1 MSDHHGNGGRE
12 RSFEALRASEEL
24 HRATLINI
32 SDAVFLTDDNGVF
45 TFVCPNV
52 DVIFE
57 YVPDEV
63 HAMERID
70 RLIGER
76 LFDPAQLASRGEIR
90 NIECEATSK
99 SGERRDL
106 LVHVKRVAIQQG
118 TVLYSCRDVTDRKRA
133 EEALRGVSGRL
144 ISAYEQ
150 DRIRLA
156 RELHDDVTQRLSL
169 LSLELDLLGEQLAE
183 SPVEH
188 HDRVR
193 ALSIM
198 AKEVASDLH
207 RFAHQLHPARLQ
219 QLGLDA
225 AIRGFCN
232 ELATAHHF
240 AIDVDIDPLPVPLS
254 PDVTLCLYRVT
265 QEALHNVVKHSGGS
279 TATVRLGVVGPELH
293 LTIADRGMGFD
304 TRAAHEQ
311 ASLGLVSMRER
322 VRLVHGKLLVEST
335 PGAGT
340 QVVARVPSA
349 RGEEEWA

>member
-1 MSDHHGNGGRE
+1 MGDHVNGGRE
-12 RSFEALRASEEL
+12 KAFEALRTSEEL
-24 HRATLINI
+24 HRATLTNI

-45 TFVCPNV
+45 KFVCPNV

-76 LFDPAQLASRGEIR
+76 LFDAGQLAAQGEIR
-90 NIECEATSK
+90 NIECEAVSK
-99 SGERRDL
+99 SGERRAL
-106 LVHVKRVAIQQG
+106 LVHVKRVSIQDA

-144 ISAYEQ
+144 IHAYEQ
-150 DRIRLA
+150 DRMRLA
-156 RELHDDVTQRLSL
+156 RELHDDVAQRLSL
-169 LSLELDLLGEQLAE
+169 LSLELDLLEELLRE
-183 SPVEH
+183 STAAQ
-188 HDRVR
+188 DGRAR

-198 AKEVASDLH
+198 AKELASDLH

-219 QLGLDA
+219 QLGLEA

-232 ELATAHHF
+232 ELGNAHRL
-240 AIDVDIDPLPVPLS
+240 AIDVDISPLPVPL
-254 PDVTLCLYRVT
+254 PPEVTLCLYRVT
-265 QEALHNVVKHSGGS
+265 QEALHNVVKHSGDS
-279 TATVRLGVVGPELH
+279 NALVRLASVGPELH
-293 LTIADRGMGFD
+293 LTVADRGVGFD

-311 ASLGLVSMRER
+311 ASLGLVSMQER
-322 VRLVHGKLLVEST
+322 VRLVQGSFRVEST

-340 QVVARVPSA
+340 QVMVQVPSA
-349 RGEEEWA
+349 RGQQEWV